1 MELYGTPDIVRRYGR
16 VSVQRTFRDRT
27 RPYEVLSDVEFRK
40 DYRFS
45 RHVFFQICGLVDA
58 DLQRTGLE
66 KSINM
71 SVADQVS
78 MSIHLLGRNVM
89 QSDAA
94 RLAGCNQST
103 VSRVLKNFV
112 RAINRRASE
121 YISWPSERE
130 SIGIN
135 ASFYSRYHLPGIV
148 GIIDG
153 THCRIQRPTTMRKI
167 LCAGKDTTASI
178 LQHEGAWVCAN
189 WPGSAHDSHV
199 FKTSALYQQLRAGE
213 VQGVLIGDSAYSA
226 ETFSI
231 KGRYSRCH

>member
-1 MELYGTPDIVRRYGR
+1 
-16 VSVQRTFRDRT
+16 
-27 RPYEVLSDVEFRK
+27 
-40 DYRFS
+40 
-45 RHVFFQICGLVDA
+45 
-58 DLQRTGLE
+58 
-66 KSINM
+66 
-71 SVADQVS
+71 
-78 MSIHLLGRNVM
+78 M

-153 THCRIQRPTTMRKI
+153 THCRIQRPTHNEEDFVCRK
-167 LCAGKDTTASI
+167 GYHSI
-178 LQHEGAWVCAN
+178 NVGVVVDYNMKVRWVCAN

-199 FKTSALYQQLRAGE
+199 FKTSALYQQLRAGKFKSIIKE
-213 VQGVLIGDSAYSA
+213 ERYNRAVCSARVRVEQAFGV
-226 ETFSI
+226 I
-231 KGRYSRCH
+231 KRQFHILHGECRYSPERAAEIVVACCVLRNIAIQHNEPVAYDEYTGEDRQDEDVSPQLESSSKHFNL